1 MNLFCYYYILCD
13 AAIAVDE
20 TFQTETVDNNVVVVH
35 YNSLVLGGNNY
46 PHIDYS
52 EKTDTLLEHAF
63 FFILYPADPV
73 DPGTANP
80 TASSTKWTHP
90 TEQIN
95 QYNQFLKEDEYET

>member
-52 EKTDTLLEHAF
+52 EKTDTLLEHDF
-63 FFILYPADPV
+63 FSFCIQQILLILVLLIPLPPV
-73 DPGTANP
+73 QNGLIQQNR
-80 TASSTKWTHP
+80 
-90 TEQIN
+90 
-95 QYNQFLKEDEYET
+95 